1 MNSWVK
7 HVILT
12 VNAIPVA
19 CFDIYRQII
28 LMLKL
33 LLTSLQSISIKFQI
47 YCKCV
52 LKTLQ
57 IIFRS
62 PESINVISY
71 SRFRLK
77 VKEIDRIKVFL
88 NSFLKFVRLPD
99 TILRDKTIAVD
110 DFGNIKYL
118 KQDY

>member
-19 CFDIYRQII
+19 CFDIYRQIT
-28 LMLKL
+28 LMLRL
-33 LLTSLQSISIKFQI
+33 RFMPLQSAFIKSQI

-62 PESINVISY
+62 TERINVISY
-71 SRFRLK
+71 SSFRLK
-77 VKEIDRIKVFL
+77 VIEIDRIKVFL

-99 TILRDKTIAVD
+99 TILRDKTLAVD

-118 KQDY
+118 KRDF